1 MIERKITENEY
12 LIATFGAL
20 AMFVAVYVFVL
31 LISCVLCI
39 HDIRAPPQSERD
51 RLAAETSGNFNS
63 IEAEVATDELNTSEG
78 ENVEILQSTEEVPE
92 MEDAHSHKRGRR
104 RRRNGNVV
112 HDDEDGVNGI
122 VTIASE
128 EETMRSIEAVV
139 EDARSEDSSIV
150 DFADADLL
158 PDADVEK
165 DVFRTKTSITVSD
178 LARKSPRVLAREGFI
193 IQTLKTC
200 LMMS

>member
-39 HDIRAPPQSERD
+39 HDIRAPPQSE
-51 RLAAETSGNFNS
+51 TSRNYNS

-78 ENVEILQSTEEVPE
+78 ENVEIVRSTEEVPE
-92 MEDAHSHKRGRR
+92 TEDDHHRGRR

-128 EETMRSIEAVV
+128 EETMRSIDATV

-200 LMMS
+200 LMML

>member
-51 RLAAETSGNFNS
+51 RLAAETSGNLNS

-78 ENVEILQSTEEVPE
+78 ENVEIVRSTEEVPE
-92 MEDAHSHKRGRR
+92 TEDDHHRGRR
-104 RRRNGNVV
+104 KRRNGNVV

-128 EETMRSIEAVV
+128 EETLRSIDATV

>member
-1 MIERKITENEY
+1 
-12 LIATFGAL
+12 
-20 AMFVAVYVFVL
+20 MFVAVYVFVL

-39 HDIRAPPQSERD
+39 HDIRAPPQSE
-51 RLAAETSGNFNS
+51 TSRNYNS

-78 ENVEILQSTEEVPE
+78 ENVEIVRSTEEVPE
-92 MEDAHSHKRGRR
+92 TEDDHHRGRR

-193 IQTLKTC
+193 IHTLKTC

>member
-39 HDIRAPPQSERD
+39 HDIRAPPQSERE
-51 RLAAETSGNFNS
+51 RLAAETSGNYNS

-78 ENVEILQSTEEVPE
+78 ENVEVVPHKEDFPE
-92 MEDAHSHKRGRR
+92 MEDGQTGGRR

-122 VTIASE
+122 VTIATE
-128 EETMRSIEAVV
+128 EETMRSVEAPP

-178 LARKSPRVLAREGFI
+178 LARKSPRVLAREGI
-193 IQTLKTC
+193 II
-200 LMMS
+200 

>member
-39 HDIRAPPQSERD
+39 HDIRAPPQSE
-51 RLAAETSGNFNS
+51 TSRNYNS

-78 ENVEILQSTEEVPE
+78 ENVEIVRSTEEVPE
-92 MEDAHSHKRGRR
+92 TEDDHHRGRR

-128 EETMRSIEAVV
+128 EETMRSIEAVL

-193 IQTLKTC
+193 IHTLKTC
-200 LMMS
+200 QIPGSIIMKVY

>member
-39 HDIRAPPQSERD
+39 HDIRAPPQSE
-51 RLAAETSGNFNS
+51 TSRNYNS

-78 ENVEILQSTEEVPE
+78 ENVEIVRSTEEVPE
-92 MEDAHSHKRGRR
+92 TEDDHHRGRR

-158 PDADVEK
+158 PDADLEK

>member
-39 HDIRAPPQSERD
+39 HDIRAPPQSERA

-78 ENVEILQSTEEVPE
+78 ENVEIVRSMEEVPE
-92 MEDAHSHKRGRR
+92 TEDDHHRGRR

-200 LMMS
+200 LMML

>member
-39 HDIRAPPQSERD
+39 HDIRAPPQSE
-51 RLAAETSGNFNS
+51 TSRNYNS

-78 ENVEILQSTEEVPE
+78 ENVEIVRSTEEVPE
-92 MEDAHSHKRGRR
+92 TEDDHHRGRR